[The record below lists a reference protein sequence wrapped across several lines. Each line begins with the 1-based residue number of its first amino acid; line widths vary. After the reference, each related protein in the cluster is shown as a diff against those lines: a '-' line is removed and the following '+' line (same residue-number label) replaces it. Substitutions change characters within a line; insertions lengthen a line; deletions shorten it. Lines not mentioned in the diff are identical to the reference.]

1 MTTKKE
7 IRFIDTI
14 PNETITLAAKS
25 DLMLVGLITQGWE
38 GTREF
43 IVDAAGKDSSFQGI
57 FFVLG
62 ESSDSFLVNITTIHN
77 ADNTF
82 IHTRLRAALTD
93 SAVCNVSGVAKVQE
107 KVIGADSYFSHH
119 TLLLSENSSAK
130 AAPNLEIKSDSV
142 KAGHAASVGKVDEEA
157 LFYLLSRGI
166 REKDAKALLVQG
178 FFETE
183 MSAIEDENIKNTIR
197 EAVAKFLFK

>member
-1 MTTKKE
+1 MTKKE
-7 IRFIDTI
+7 IRFIETI
-14 PNETITLAAKS
+14 PNETITLAPKS
-25 DLMLVGLITQGWE
+25 DLVLVGLITQGWE

-43 IVDAAGKDSSFQGI
+43 KIDASGEGSSFRGI

-62 ESSDSFLVNITTIHN
+62 EKKDSFLVNITSIHN
-77 ADNTF
+77 ANDTL
-82 IHTRLRAALTD
+82 IHTRVRAALMD
-93 SAVCNVSGVAKVQE
+93 SAVCNISGVAKVQE
-107 KVIGADSYFSHH
+107 KIIGADSYFSHH

-166 REKDAKALLVQG
+166 SQKDAKALLVQG

-183 MSAIEDENIKNTIR
+183 MSGIEDEHIKSVIR
-197 EAVAKFLFK
+197 EALTKFLFK

>member
-1 MTTKKE
+1 MIKKE
-7 IRFIDTI
+7 IRFIETI
-14 PNETITLAAKS
+14 PNETITLAEKS
-25 DLMLVGLITQGWE
+25 DLMLVGLITKGWE
-38 GTREF
+38 GTRKF
-43 IVDAAGKDSSFQGI
+43 VVDAAGKDSSFKGI
-57 FFVLG
+57 FFILG
-62 ESSDSFLVNITTIHN
+62 QGNDTFLADITSIHN
-77 ADNTF
+77 ADNTLV
-82 IHTRLRAALTD
+82 HNRLRCALMD

-166 REKDAKALLVQG
+166 NEKDAKALLVQG

-183 MSAIEDENIKNTIR
+183 MSGIEDEDIKNKIR
-197 EAVAKFLFK
+197 EALAKFLFK

>member
-1 MTTKKE
+1 MKQE
-7 IRFIDTI
+7 IRFIETI
-14 PNETITLAAKS
+14 PDETITLAPKA
-25 DLMLVGLITQGWE
+25 DLVLVALVTKGWE

-43 IVDAAGKDSSFQGI
+43 KVDASGEGSIFRGI

-62 ESSDSFLVNITTIHN
+62 EKSDSFLLNITTIHSAN
-77 ADNTF
+77 DTL
-82 IHTRLRAALTD
+82 IHTRMRAALTD

-107 KVIGADSYFSHH
+107 KIIGADSYFSHH
-119 TLLLSENSSAK
+119 TLLLSGNCSAK

-166 REKDAKALLVQG
+166 SRKDAKALLVQG

-183 MSAIEDENIKNTIR
+183 MSEIEDEYIKSAIR
-197 EAVAKFLFK
+197 EALTKFLFK

>member
-1 MTTKKE
+1 MKPE

-14 PNETITLAAKS
+14 PNETITLAPKS
-25 DLMLVGLITQGWE
+25 DLILVGLITKGWE

-43 IVDAAGKDSSFQGI
+43 IVDASGESSSFRGI

-62 ESSDSFLVNITTIHN
+62 EKSDSFLVNITTIHN
-77 ADNTF
+77 ADNTL
-82 IHTRLRAALTD
+82 IHTRVRAALTD
-93 SAVCNVSGVAKVQE
+93 SAVCNISGVAKVQE
-107 KVIGADSYFSHH
+107 KIVGADSYFSHH

-166 REKDAKALLVQG
+166 KEKDAKALLVQG

-183 MSAIEDENIKNTIR
+183 MSEIEDEYIKSAIR
-197 EAVAKFLFK
+197 SAITKFLFK

>member
-1 MTTKKE
+1 MQKE

-14 PNETITLAAKS
+14 KDETITLGAKS
-25 DLMLVGLITQGWE
+25 NLMLVGLFTKGWE

-43 IVDAAGKDSSFQGI
+43 IVDASGKDSSFEGI

-62 ESSDSFLVNITTIHN
+62 QKDDSFLLNITTIHN
-77 ADNTF
+77 ADNTL

-93 SAVCNVSGVAKVQE
+93 YAVCNISAVAKVQE
-107 KVIGADSYFSHH
+107 KIVGADSYFSHH

-142 KAGHAASVGKVDEEA
+142 KAGHSASVGKVDEEA

-166 REKDAKALLVQG
+166 KEKDAKVLLVQG
-178 FFETE
+178 FFEAE
-183 MSAIEDENIKNTIR
+183 MDAIEDEYVKATIR
-197 EAVAKFLFK
+197 EAISKFLFK